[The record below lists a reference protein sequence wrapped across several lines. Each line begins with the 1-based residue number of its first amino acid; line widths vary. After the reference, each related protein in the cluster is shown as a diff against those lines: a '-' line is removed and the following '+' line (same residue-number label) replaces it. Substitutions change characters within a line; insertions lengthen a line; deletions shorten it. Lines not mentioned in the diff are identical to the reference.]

1 MDHGQPPDAF
11 SEPQERF
18 RRLWRQVRDL
28 EGARQ
33 LLEWDQETYMPPGGA
48 AARGRVLG
56 TLAGLEHERLSDPA
70 LAAVVEAIAADAAP
84 DEGGAEWEAQARE
97 ARRRIRRATAV
108 PRRLAEE
115 LAEAASAG
123 LAAWQEARRQKDFA
137 PFAAPLSRLLA
148 LKREQAACL
157 ASGGPEGAG
166 GAPYDAL
173 LDEHEPGA
181 TVADLVPL
189 FAALRSRLVPLVRA
203 VVESGRVV
211 DEAPL
216 AGRFPMEAQRGLATF
231 VAAEIGFDWT
241 AGRLDRSTHPFC
253 TGVARRDVR
262 LTWRGQ
268 EGDLRQAL
276 MGVLH
281 EMGHGLYDQGLPAE
295 WEGTPLGEPASTG
308 VHESQSRLWEILVG
322 RGKPFWRWLLPHVRH
337 AFPGH
342 APELDAVWRALHA
355 IKPTLI
361 RVEADEATYNLH
373 VLVRFELERAL
384 FGGDVQVADL
394 PAAWDDLYAEVL
406 GLRAPDVVK
415 GVLQDL
421 HWAAGLFGYFPTYT
435 LGTLAAVQL
444 FDAAQ
449 SDLGNPGQLGDLD
462 DQLARGEFAPLLS
475 WLRERV
481 HRHGARYPPREL
493 LTRAAGAPPSAE
505 PFLVY
510 LEGIAEAVYGVAPAA
525 AASSR

>member
-1 MDHGQPPDAF
+1 MDHGEPPAPLSDA
-11 SEPQERF
+11 QERF

-33 LLEWDQETYMPPGGA
+33 LLEWDQETYMPPAGA

-70 LAAVVEAIAADAAP
+70 LGEAVEAIAASASPGD
-84 DEGGAEWEAQARE
+84 EWEAQARE

-123 LAAWQEARRQKDFA
+123 LAAWQEARRAKDFA
-137 PFAAPLSRLLA
+137 PFVAPLARLLRA
-148 LKREQAACL
+148 KREQAACL
-157 ASGGPEGAG
+157 ASGGAG
-166 GAPYDAL
+166 GPAYDSL

-181 TVADLVPL
+181 TTADLVPL
-189 FAALRSRLVPLVRA
+189 FAALRARLVPLVRA
-203 VVESGRVV
+203 IVDSGVTV
-211 DEAPL
+211 DETPL
-216 AGRFPMEAQRGLATF
+216 RGHFPMEAQRQLGTF
-231 VAAEIGFDWT
+231 VAAEIGFDWS

-253 TGVARRDVR
+253 TGIDRRDVR

-268 EGDLRQAL
+268 EADLRQAL

-281 EMGHGLYDQGLPAE
+281 EMGHGLYDQGLPAA
-295 WEGTPLGEPASTG
+295 WESTPLGEPASTG

-322 RGKPFWRWLLPHVRH
+322 RGRPFWRWLLPHVRQ
-337 AFPGH
+337 AFPGY
-342 APELDAVWRALHA
+342 APPLDAVWKALHA

-384 FGGDVQVADL
+384 FGGDLQVADL
-394 PAAWDDLYAEVL
+394 PAAWDDLHAEVL
-406 GLRAPDVVK
+406 GLRPPDVVQ

-444 FDAAQ
+444 FAAARA
-449 SDLGNPGQLGDLD
+449 QLGDLD
-462 DQLARGEFAPLLS
+462 AQLARGEFAPLLS

-481 HRHGARYPPREL
+481 HRHGARYSPREL
-493 LTRAAGAPPSAE
+493 LTNAAGAPPSAE
-505 PFLVY
+505 PFLAYV
-510 LEGIAEAVYGVAPAA
+510 EGIAEEVYGVAPAA
-525 AASSR
+525 AAASSR

>member
-1 MDHGQPPDAF
+1 MDHGQPRDSF

-33 LLEWDQETYMPPGGA
+33 LLEWDQETYMPAAGA
-48 AARGRVLG
+48 AARGRALG

-70 LAAVVEAIAADAAP
+70 LGEAVEAIAAAAAP
-84 DEGGAEWEAQARE
+84 GDEWEAQARE

-123 LAAWQEARRQKDFA
+123 LAAWQEARKQKDFGT
-137 PFAAPLSRLLA
+137 FAAPLARLLA

-157 ASGGPEGAG
+157 ANGGPA
-166 GAPYDAL
+166 YDAL
-173 LDEHEPGA
+173 LDEYEPGA

-203 VVESGRVV
+203 VVESGHTV
-211 DEAPL
+211 DETPL
-216 AGRFPMEAQRGLATF
+216 HGRFPMEAQRQLATF
-231 VAAEIGFDWT
+231 VAAEIGFDWN

-253 TGVARRDVR
+253 TGIDRRDVR

-295 WEGTPLGEPASTG
+295 WEATPLGEPASTG

-322 RGKPFWRWLLPHVRH
+322 RGRPFWRWLLPHVRQ

-342 APELDAVWRALHA
+342 APALDGVWRALHA

-384 FGGDVQVADL
+384 FGGDLQVADL
-394 PAAWDDLYAEVL
+394 PAAWDDLYTEVL
-406 GLRAPDVVK
+406 GLRAPDVVQ

-444 FDAAQ
+444 FDTAR
-449 SDLGNPGQLGDLD
+449 SDLGGPGQLGDLD
-462 DQLARGEFAPLLS
+462 GQLARGEFAPLLG

-505 PFLVY
+505 PFLAY
-510 LEGIAEAVYGVAPAA
+510 LEGIAEEVYGVAPAA

>member
-1 MDHGQPPDAF
+1 MGNDELPVGAHG
-11 SEPQERF
+11 RL

-33 LLEWDQETYMPPGGA
+33 LLEWDQETYMPPAGA
-48 AARGRVLG
+48 EARGRVLG
-56 TLAGLEHERLSDPA
+56 TLAGLEHERLTDPA
-70 LAAVVEAIAADAAP
+70 LLEAVDEIAAAAAP
-84 DEGGAEWEAQARE
+84 GDEWEAQARE

-123 LAAWQEARRQKDFA
+123 LAAWQEARRRKDFL
-137 PFAAPLSRLLA
+137 PFAAPLTRLLA
-148 LKREQAACL
+148 LKREQAACV
-157 ASGGPEGAG
+157 AGAG
-166 GAPYDAL
+166 PLYDAL
-173 LDEHEPGA
+173 LDEYEPGA
-181 TVADLVPL
+181 TEADLLPL
-189 FAALRSRLVPLVRA
+189 FAALRARLVPLVRA
-203 VVESGRVV
+203 VVESGRTV
-211 DEAPL
+211 DETPL
-216 AGRFPMEAQRGLATF
+216 RGRFPMEAQRRLGHF
-231 VAAEIGFDWT
+231 VAGEIGFDWS
-241 AGRLDRSTHPFC
+241 AGRLDRSAHPFC
-253 TGVARRDVR
+253 TGIARRDVR

-268 EGDLRQAL
+268 EEDLRQAL

-281 EMGHGLYDQGLPAE
+281 EMGHGLYDQGLPEE

-322 RGKPFWRWLLPHVRH
+322 RGRPFWRWLLPHARH
-337 AFPGH
+337 AFPDFEAG
-342 APELDAVWRALHA
+342 LDEVWPALHA

-384 FGGDVQVADL
+384 FADRLQVADL
-394 PAAWDDLYAEVL
+394 PAAWDDLYSEVL
-406 GLRAPDVVK
+406 GVRAPDAAQ

-421 HWAAGLFGYFPTYT
+421 HWAGGLFGYFPTYT

-444 FDAAQ
+444 YEGARA
-449 SDLGNPGQLGDLD
+449 QLGDLEA
-462 DQLARGEFAPLLS
+462 QLERGEFAPLLG

-481 HRHGARYPPREL
+481 HRHGARFLPREL

-505 PFLVY
+505 PFLAYV
-510 LEGIAEAVYGVAPAA
+510 ERVAEEVYGVAPATA
-525 AASSR
+525 